1 MIIGSRKSG
10 PGDIS
15 DIYFKNI
22 RIEGP
27 VWSLFRLETNG
38 SGDLGS
44 IYNIRFED
52 ISVNGPVINKNRI
65 KSSIGRKEGETS
77 TSWVK
82 NISFKNVLINGKP
95 LTIDDIEID
104 GFQVENISV
113 N

>member
-1 MIIGSRKSG
+1 MIFGSRKSG
-10 PGDIS
+10 SGDIS

-52 ISVNGPVINKNRI
+52 ITVNGPIINKNRI
-65 KSSIGRKEGETS
+65 RSSIGHKEGETS
-77 TSWVK
+77 SSWIK
-82 NISFKNVLINGKP
+82 DISFKNVLINGKP
-95 LTIDDIEID
+95 LTKEDIEIGD
-104 GFQVENISV
+104 FQVEGIRIE
-113 N
+113 